1 MTHIRFTYKTGK
13 YFGRLFAERP
23 QGLVVEVLAVEKH
36 PVQGDLHQPNQVY
49 VPLFHIRTALHK
61 HEKITVSPAVV
72 YAYDGEIPDYATSL
86 RQAYDKDVARLEGLN
101 PETDAFVR
109 KCLQNYKELES
120 INAKR
125 WG

>member
-36 PVQGDLHQPNQVY
+36 PVQGDLHQPNQVD

-61 HEKITVSPAVV
+61 HEKITVSPQSFMHMTERFRIMRR
-72 YAYDGEIPDYATSL
+72 AYGKHMTRTWHVL
-86 RQAYDKDVARLEGLN
+86 KD
-101 PETDAFVR
+101 
-109 KCLQNYKELES
+109 
-120 INAKR
+120 
-125 WG
+125 